1 MWSCWMSKKVVII
14 ITEGISDEF
23 ILKKFLEKRYT
34 DTNIK
39 FKVYGGDTFSDCY
52 STEPI
57 LNTLGNCI
65 TEIIELERFR
75 PTDILA
81 VFQLTDTDGCMI
93 EDENILV
100 DKTQILKTSYTLEN
114 ILVNDSPQ
122 KKNIIER
129 NLLKKRNTNKM
140 IKQQKVIKNRYI
152 YQIYYFSRNIEL
164 VFFNDL
170 NPIQEDKTK
179 NALRFSKN
187 ENSEPLKII
196 SENMPPLSKITYMD
210 RYIESWDFIK
220 EGTNSLKRN
229 TNFSLLLEYLDSLI
243 LS

>member
-1 MWSCWMSKKVVII
+1 
-14 ITEGISDEF
+14 
-23 ILKKFLEKRYT
+23 
-34 DTNIK
+34 
-39 FKVYGGDTFSDCY
+39 
-52 STEPI
+52 
-57 LNTLGNCI
+57 
-65 TEIIELERFR
+65 
-75 PTDILA
+75 
-81 VFQLTDTDGCMI
+81 MI

-170 NPIQEDKTK
+170 NPIQEYKIR
-179 NALRFSKN
+179 NALRFS
-187 ENSEPLKII
+187 
-196 SENMPPLSKITYMD
+196 
-210 RYIESWDFIK
+210 
-220 EGTNSLKRN
+220 
-229 TNFSLLLEYLDSLI
+229 
-243 LS
+243 